1 MLLAF
6 REVSLRLGSTVLLDA
21 ADLTIEPGE
30 RICLIGRNGAGKST
44 LMRVAAG
51 EVNPEEGEVVRTSGL
66 KITRLEQDVPRAE
79 AISVFDMVAQG
90 LGDLGAV
97 LAEYHHLTMD
107 PNPDLKRMGVL
118 QSRLDADNGWLLE
131 ERVNGVVEKLELPAD
146 ASFGSLSGGMKR
158 RVLLGRALVGEP
170 DLLMLDEPTNHLDI
184 PSIQWLEG
192 FLKSFGGA
200 ILFITHDR
208 AFLRALATR
217 ILELD
222 RGQLTSWP
230 GDYENFLRRKAE
242 RLHAEEQ
249 DRARFDKRM
258 AEEEVW
264 IRKGVQAR
272 RTRDM
277 GRVKRLMEMRDQFAA
292 RRNATGVAKM
302 TIQEADR
309 SGKLVAEL
317 TDVSFGWGGAPLIR
331 NLSTVLM
338 RGDKLGIIGANGAG
352 KTTLLHML
360 LGTLEPTAGQ
370 VKLGTKLEIAYFD
383 QLRAQLDPD
392 SAVIDNIADGKD
404 FVEMDGKQRHVI
416 SYLQD
421 FLFTPDRARSPVR
434 ALSGGERN
442 RLLLA
447 RLFARPANLLVLDE
461 PTNDL
466 DVETL
471 ELLEERVTDFEGTV
485 IVVSHDREFLD
496 RVVTRSLVFEAEGR
510 VVDVVGGYA
519 DWQRERGDKARLARP
534 ALVAAGEAPSAVATA
549 TAPMPAA
556 APKAPAVATL
566 GSDEKRELDRL
577 PRKIEKL
584 EAEQQQFGEA
594 MSRPEFFS
602 QAPDKIEAAQ
612 RRLKA
617 VEVELA
623 AAYARW
629 EQLESRR
636 G

>member
-1 MLLAF
+1 
-6 REVSLRLGSTVLLDA
+6 
-21 ADLTIEPGE
+21 
-30 RICLIGRNGAGKST
+30 
-44 LMRVAAG
+44 
-51 EVNPEEGEVVRTSGL
+51 
-66 KITRLEQDVPRAE
+66 
-79 AISVFDMVAQG
+79 
-90 LGDLGAV
+90 
-97 LAEYHHLTMD
+97 
-107 PNPDLKRMGVL
+107 
-118 QSRLDADNGWLLE
+118 
-131 ERVNGVVEKLELPAD
+131 
-146 ASFGSLSGGMKR
+146 
-158 RVLLGRALVGEP
+158 
-170 DLLMLDEPTNHLDI
+170 
-184 PSIQWLEG
+184 
-192 FLKSFGGA
+192 
-200 ILFITHDR
+200 
-208 AFLRALATR
+208 
-217 ILELD
+217 
-222 RGQLTSWP
+222 
-230 GDYENFLRRKAE
+230 
-242 RLHAEEQ
+242 
-249 DRARFDKRM
+249 M

-360 LGTLEPTAGQ
+360 LGTLEPTAGH

-461 PTNDL
+461 PTNDI

-471 ELLEERVTDFEGTV
+471 ELLDRKS
-485 IVVSHDREFLD
+485 VV
-496 RVVTRSLVFEAEGR
+496 
-510 VVDVVGGYA
+510 
-519 DWQRERGDKARLARP
+519 
-534 ALVAAGEAPSAVATA
+534 
-549 TAPMPAA
+549 
-556 APKAPAVATL
+556 
-566 GSDEKRELDRL
+566 
-577 PRKIEKL
+577 
-584 EAEQQQFGEA
+584 
-594 MSRPEFFS
+594 
-602 QAPDKIEAAQ
+602 
-612 RRLKA
+612 
-617 VEVELA
+617 
-623 AAYARW
+623 
-629 EQLESRR
+629 
-636 G
+636 

>member
-556 APKAPAVATL
+556 APKATAVATL
-566 GSDEKRELDRL
+566 GSAEKRELDRL

-602 QAPDKIEAAQ
+602 QAPDKIESAQ

-617 VEVELA
+617 VEGELA

>member
-360 LGTLEPTAGQ
+360 LGTLEPTAGH

-534 ALVAAGEAPSAVATA
+534 ALVAAGQAPSAVATA
-549 TAPMPAA
+549 PVPAA

-602 QAPDKIEAAQ
+602 QDPDKIEAAQ

>member
-360 LGTLEPTAGQ
+360 LGTLEPTAGH

-602 QAPDKIEAAQ
+602 QAPDKIE
-612 RRLKA
+612 
-617 VEVELA
+617 
-623 AAYARW
+623 
-629 EQLESRR
+629 
-636 G
+636 

>member
-360 LGTLEPTAGQ
+360 LGTLEPSAGH

>member
-51 EVNPEEGEVVRTSGL
+51 EVKPEEGEVIRISGL

-79 AISVFDMVAQG
+79 DITVFDMVAQG

-97 LAEYHHLTMD
+97 LAEYHHLTLD
-107 PNPDLKRMGVL
+107 PDPDLNRMGTL
-118 QSRLDADNGWLLE
+118 QARLDAENGWLLE

-192 FLKSFGGA
+192 FLKAFTGA

-242 RLHAEEQ
+242 RMHAEEQ

-292 RRNATGVAKM
+292 RRNAAGVAKM

-317 TDVSFGWGGAPLIR
+317 NDVSFTYGGAPLIR
-331 NLSTVLM
+331 NLSTALI

-352 KTTLLHML
+352 KTTLLNLL
-360 LGTLEPTAGQ
+360 LGKLQPTSGTM
-370 VKLGTKLEIAYFD
+370 KMGTKLEIAYFD

-392 SAVIDNIADGKD
+392 SAVIDNIAEGKD

-496 RVVTRSLVFEAEGR
+496 RVVTRSLVFEADGR
-510 VVDVVGGYA
+510 VADVAGGYA
-519 DWQRERGDKARLARP
+519 DWQRERGDKARLVRP
-534 ALVAAGEAPSAVATA
+534 AIVSTTALAP
-549 TAPMPAA
+549 APAP
-556 APKAPAVATL
+556 APKAAPAASL
-566 GSDEKRELDRL
+566 SSDEKRELDRL

-584 EAEQQQFGEA
+584 EVEQREFGEA

-602 QAPDKIEAAQ
+602 QSPDKIEAAQ

-617 VEVELA
+617 VEDELA
-623 AAYARW
+623 TAYARW
-629 EQLESRR
+629 ELLEVRR
-636 G
+636 

>member
-6 REVSLRLGSTVLLDA
+6 RAVSLRLGATVLLDA

-44 LMRVAAG
+44 LMRVASG
-51 EVNPEEGEVVRTSGL
+51 EVKPEDGDVVRMGGL
-66 KITRLEQDVPRAE
+66 KIARLEQDVPRAE
-79 AISVFDMVAQG
+79 TITVFDMVAQG

-97 LAEYHHLTMD
+97 LAEYHHLIMD
-107 PNPDLKRMGVL
+107 PDPDLKRMGVL
-118 QSRLDADNGWLLE
+118 QTRLDADNGWQLE
-131 ERVNGVVEKLELPAD
+131 ERVNEIVATLELPPEAN
-146 ASFGSLSGGMKR
+146 FGSLSGGMKR
-158 RVLLGRALVGEP
+158 RVLLGRALVSEP

-192 FLKSFGGA
+192 FLKNFAGA

-222 RGQLTSWP
+222 RGELTSWP
-230 GDYENFLRRKAE
+230 GDYDNYLRRKAE

-277 GRVKRLMEMRDQFAA
+277 GRVKRLMEMRQQFAA
-292 RRNATGVAKM
+292 RRNAAGVAKM

-317 TDVSFGWGGAPLIR
+317 TDVSFAWDGAPLIR
-331 NLSTVLM
+331 NLTTTLI

-352 KTTLLHML
+352 KTTLLHLL
-360 LGTLEPTAGQ
+360 LGRLEPTSGG

-404 FVEMDGKQRHVI
+404 FVEMAGKQRHVI

-447 RLFARPANLLVLDE
+447 KLFAQPANLLVLDE

-471 ELLEERVTDFEGTV
+471 ELLEERVTEFEGTV
-485 IVVSHDREFLD
+485 IVVSHDRDFLD

-510 VVDVVGGYA
+510 IADVVGGYA
-519 DWQRERGDKARLARP
+519 DWQRERGGQARLARP
-534 ALVAAGEAPSAVATA
+534 ALLAAPAASPAPAAKA
-549 TAPMPAA
+549 RPAA
-556 APKAPAVATL
+556 ATKTPL
-566 GSDEKRELDRL
+566 SSDEKRELDRL
-577 PRKIEKL
+577 PKRIEKL
-584 EAEQQQFGEA
+584 EAEQRDFGEA
-594 MSRPEFFS
+594 MSKPEFFS
-602 QAPDKIEAAQ
+602 QAADKIEAAQ
-612 RRLKA
+612 RRLKT
-617 VEVELA
+617 VEDELTG
-623 AAYARW
+623 AYARW
-629 EQLESRR
+629 EMLEARR
-636 G
+636 

>member
-360 LGTLEPTAGQ
+360 LGTLEPTAGH

-534 ALVAAGEAPSAVATA
+534 ALVAAGQAPSTVATA
-549 TAPMPAA
+549 TAPVPAA

-602 QAPDKIEAAQ
+602 QDPDKIEAAQ

>member
-21 ADLTIEPGE
+21 ADLTIERGE

-44 LMRVAAG
+44 LMKVAAG
-51 EVNPEEGEVVRTSGL
+51 EVKPEDGEVVRTSGL

-79 AISVFDMVAQG
+79 VISVFDMVAQG

-107 PNPDLKRMGVL
+107 PDPDLNRMGVL
-118 QSRLDADNGWLLE
+118 QSRLDAENGWLLE
-131 ERVNGVVEKLELPAD
+131 ERVNDVVAKLELPPE

-192 FLKSFGGA
+192 FLKDFAGS

-242 RLHAEEQ
+242 RMHAEEQ

-292 RRNATGVAKM
+292 RRNAAGVAKM

-331 NLSTVLM
+331 NLSTVLI

-360 LGTLEPTAGQ
+360 LGKLEPTAGA

-392 SAVIDNIADGKD
+392 SAVIDNIAEGKD
-404 FVEMDGKQRHVI
+404 FVEMNGKQRHVI

-447 RLFARPANLLVLDE
+447 RLFAYPANLLVLDE

-510 VVDVVGGYA
+510 VVDVAGGYA
-519 DWQRERGDKARLARP
+519 DWQRERGDKAKLARP
-534 ALVAAGEAPSAVATA
+534 AIVSATA
-549 TAPMPAA
+549 APVAAA
-556 APKAPAVATL
+556 APAPKATTAAAL
-566 GSDEKRELDRL
+566 SGDEKRELDRL

-602 QAPDKIEAAQ
+602 QAADKIEAAQ

-617 VEVELA
+617 VEAELSI
-623 AAYARW
+623 AYARW
-629 EQLESRR
+629 ELLEGRR
-636 G
+636 GG